1 MHEIFLNTHFWRRV
15 RLRYVKVTVIR
26 RELKGNAMTL
36 LIVFVLLAIGVSFL
50 CSILEAVLLSIT
62 PSFVEAAEED
72 RPKLAEKV
80 RRLRADIDRPLA
92 AILSLNTI
100 AHTVGATG
108 AGAQAA
114 VVFDD
119 TGVGVFSAFLTLG
132 ILILSEIIPKTLGA
146 TYWRALTPFTVR
158 VLPWLIT
165 AQLPL
170 VWMSQAITRFL
181 TRAKADSEIS
191 REEITALTTAGQR
204 LGVVEEDET
213 RVVANLFRL
222 PEIEAH
228 EVMTPRTVIEHVPAR
243 ATVASALEGREAFP
257 FSRLLVT
264 GETVDDVQ
272 GFVLTRDL
280 LFAALR
286 GDGERPVAD
295 FSREILH
302 VSEDSDLDALFDLLM
317 DHEAHIA
324 LVVDGYGGTAG
335 LVTMEDVLETLL
347 GTEIVD
353 EHDETVDL
361 RKVARSLARPRRKQ
375 KDDSPAEQSAD
386 EG

>member
-1 MHEIFLNTHFWRRV
+1 
-15 RLRYVKVTVIR
+15 
-26 RELKGNAMTL
+26 MTL
-36 LIVFVLLAIGVSFL
+36 LILFVVLAIGVSFL

-62 PSFVEAAEED
+62 PSFVEAAEEE
-72 RPKLAEKV
+72 RPGLAEKL
-80 RRLRADIDRPLA
+80 RRLRADIERPLA

-114 VVFDD
+114 VVFND
-119 TGVGVFSAFLTLG
+119 TGVGVFSALLTFG
-132 ILILSEIIPKTLGA
+132 ILVLSEIVPKTLGA
-146 TYWRALTPFTVR
+146 TYWRALAPFAVR
-158 VLPWLIT
+158 MLPILIT

-181 TRAKADSEIS
+181 TRGRTDPEIS

-222 PEIEAH
+222 PEITAR
-228 EVMTPRTVIEHVPAR
+228 EVMTPRTVIAHVPAD
-243 ATVASALEGREAFP
+243 ATVAAAVASRDAFP
-257 FSRLLVT
+257 FSRMLVT
-264 GETVDDVQ
+264 GQSVDEVQ

-280 LFAALR
+280 MLAALR
-286 GDGERPVAD
+286 GGEERSVRDLARD
-295 FSREILH
+295 ILR
-302 VSEDSDLDALFDLLM
+302 VPEKTDLDTLFDLLM
-317 DHEAHIA
+317 DRDAHIA
-324 LVVDGYGGTAG
+324 LVEDDYGGTAG

-353 EHDETVDL
+353 EHDEATDL
-361 RKVARSLARPRRKQ
+361 RKVARLRARQQRKPKNSKSLEQNTGPG
-375 KDDSPAEQSAD
+375 QSAD
-386 EG
+386 SATKVGKPVR